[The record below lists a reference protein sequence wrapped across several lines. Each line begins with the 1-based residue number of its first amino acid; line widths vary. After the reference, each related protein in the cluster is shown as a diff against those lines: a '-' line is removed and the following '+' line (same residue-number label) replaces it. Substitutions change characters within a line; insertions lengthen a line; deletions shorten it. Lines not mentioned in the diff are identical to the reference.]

1 MYFFSPRD
9 KKYPNGKL
17 PSRTTGG
24 GNGFWKATGKDK
36 EIFNERK
43 QLIGS
48 RKTLIFYEGKPK
60 HGEKKT
66 DWIMQ
71 EYKMQESLAPTSSTT
86 RAPDDNRLD
95 DLVLCKVYP
104 SKMSKPNPNTL
115 HAKKTEMSDSVPL
128 EQDLPVL
135 ERSAVTTNLGEL
147 VHVTNLGAR
156 SHAHHQQNLSLIP
169 ISSQLPVIDS
179 VSTAISS
186 LAGNMMVQ
194 IDLKSVASAI
204 ASLASGLVFPDM
216 ALQQPSLDNGCLPLR
231 YRSVITIMM
240 IGIMVPS
247 DDMPVEFR
255 LYMYISSSCLL
266 RKY

>member
-1 MYFFSPRD
+1 
-9 KKYPNGKL
+9 
-17 PSRTTGG
+17 
-24 GNGFWKATGKDK
+24 
-36 EIFNERK
+36 
-43 QLIGS
+43 
-48 RKTLIFYEGKPK
+48 
-60 HGEKKT
+60 
-66 DWIMQ
+66 MQ
-71 EYKMQESLAPTSSTT
+71 
-86 RAPDDNRLD
+86 LD

-147 VHVTNLGAR
+147 VNVSNESVQALDTKIMITMPYGSTAGFLSQQVTNLGAR

-194 IDLKSVASAI
+194 IDLK
-204 ASLASGLVFPDM
+204 
-216 ALQQPSLDNGCLPLR
+216 R
-231 YRSVITIMM
+231 
-240 IGIMVPS
+240 
-247 DDMPVEFR
+247 
-255 LYMYISSSCLL
+255 
-266 RKY
+266 